1 MVRIEFTPAQVAAI
15 RELIE
20 GEIDIV
26 DRNKTD
32 AEYNFPEEVPGF
44 VAQLNE
50 LDNLLVKFP
59 LPSEA

>member
-1 MVRIEFTPAQVAAI
+1 MIIEFTPAQVAAL

-32 AEYNFPEEVPGF
+32 AEYNFPEDVPGLA
-44 VAQLNE
+44 AQLVE
-50 LDNLLVKFP
+50 LDELLAKFP
-59 LPSEA
+59 IPSE